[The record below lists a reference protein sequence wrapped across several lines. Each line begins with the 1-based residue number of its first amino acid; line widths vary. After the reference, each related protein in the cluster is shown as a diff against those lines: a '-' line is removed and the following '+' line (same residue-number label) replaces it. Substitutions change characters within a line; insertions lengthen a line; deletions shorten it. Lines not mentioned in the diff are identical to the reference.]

1 MNFLFSRLAPAAL
14 LLLAGV
20 ALPVA
25 LAPAPAAAQEIR
37 QVING
42 TAVTNYDIQRRTAFL
57 RVQQRR
63 GNLQAQAAEEM
74 RDQVLRAQ
82 EMRRLNIRISEQ
94 QLDESY
100 KRFADSNKLT
110 VKQLDGILQ
119 QSGVTKAHF
128 REFMRVQMG
137 WGQAVQARA
146 SAEGNRADQKAL
158 RELAKRGG
166 TKPSA
171 TEYMLQQFIFVVPE
185 RERRSIMGRRKSEAN
200 AMRGRVSGCENSRE
214 LAKTVLDVTVR
225 DLGRVLEPELPPD
238 WEKQVKAAS
247 VGRATAIR
255 ETPRGVEFLV
265 ICSTRQV
272 DDDRVAEVVFQKQQM
287 EKGDDQ
293 GEALSKRYTEE
304 LRKRARITTR

>member
-1 MNFLFSRLAPAAL
+1 MNFLLSRLAPAAL
-14 LLLAGV
+14 LLLAGAAMPAV
-20 ALPVA
+20 

-42 TAVTNYDIQRRTAFL
+42 TAVTNYDIQRRVAFL

-63 GNLQAQAAEEM
+63 GNLQNEAAEEM
-74 RDQVLRAQ
+74 RDQVLRSQ

-94 QLDESY
+94 QLDQSY
-100 KRFADSNKLT
+100 KNFADSNKLT

-128 REFMRVQMG
+128 REFIRVQMG
-137 WGQAVQARA
+137 WGQAIQARA
-146 SAEGNRADQKAL
+146 SAEGSRADQQAL

-171 TEYMLQQFIFVVPE
+171 TEYTLQQFIFVVPE
-185 RERRSIMGRRKSEAN
+185 RERRSIMGRRKNEAN
-200 AMRGRVSGCENSRE
+200 AMRGRVSGCENTRD

-247 VGRATAIR
+247 VGRATAAR

-265 ICSTRQV
+265 ICSTRNV
-272 DDDRVAEVVFQKQQM
+272 DDDKVAEVVFQKEQM
-287 EKGDDQ
+287 EKGDNQ

-304 LRKRARITTR
+304 LRKRARITSR